1 MHRKPKLAPRNPLV
15 ATSLFRKAG
24 THNKPHKASRRA
36 EKMDLRR
43 VAQLA
48 EQRAFT
54 PEVLGSTPS
63 APTIGDVKH
72 MGLCVA
78 AQASV

>member
-1 MHRKPKLAPRNPLV
+1 MHRKPKLAPRNPFV
-15 ATSLFRKAG
+15 ASSLFRKAG
-24 THNKPHKASRRA
+24 THDKPHKATRRA
-36 EKMDLRR
+36 DKMDLRR

-63 APTIGDVKH
+63 APTIRDIKH
-72 MGLCVA
+72 IPMCSI
-78 AQASV
+78 AQLSV